1 MRVVAVRETLL
12 YDDVGGFAGL
22 FIYYFGW
29 RRRGGREATGYKVD
43 CVILSFFPDHNT
55 AGSNK
60 DSTFLHR
67 MDCARPRCLEA
78 RGMFQHRRTLV
89 LIPMMRDSFQENHL
103 LNHVLGLDRDDHGSL
118 PPEGLTNKRSTS
130 K

>member
-1 MRVVAVRETLL
+1 MRVVAIRETLL
-12 YDDVGGFAGL
+12 YDDVGGFVGL

-60 DSTFLHR
+60 DSTFAQDGLR
-67 MDCARPRCLEA
+67 QAPLPRGSGYVLAQEDTGPNSNDARLVPGKPFTEPYPRA
-78 RGMFQHRRTLV
+78 
-89 LIPMMRDSFQENHL
+89 
-103 LNHVLGLDRDDHGSL
+103 GS
-118 PPEGLTNKRSTS
+118 R
-130 K
+130 